1 MDIAD
6 QSGTSKIE
14 GVEWNPPGE
23 STAKLIGKRRVSC
36 RRFALVNQKSDSD
49 VVAIATCIT
58 DTLKPRE
65 SYSYYRVLCEY
76 IFLVL

>member
-1 MDIAD
+1 
-6 QSGTSKIE
+6 
-14 GVEWNPPGE
+14 
-23 STAKLIGKRRVSC
+23 
-36 RRFALVNQKSDSD
+36 RFNYVNQKGDSD
-49 VVAIATCIT
+49 VVARWAGKIYFNAEYRFIATCIT